1 MNIVKQHNKIYK
13 KYKKVIKTRNSKD
26 AIILRAEVLDAFNSV
41 NGKLTQEAVDI
52 FAKRSE
58 NYNSFLQSVL
68 GVFVAFVTAGV
79 CIGLRALP
87 SLSHFFFSFDPSKR
101 FTNLVLIWDAFAL
114 AYCIAQ
120 IHWASIFG
128 KFEGLDRYP
137 EHYQAM
143 VANLDS
149 IIIST
154 NNFGK

>member
-1 MNIVKQHNKIYK
+1 MNIVKQYNKIYK
-13 KYKKVIKTRNSKD
+13 KYKKVVKTRNSKD

-41 NGKLTQEAVDI
+41 NGKFTQETVNT
-52 FAKRSE
+52 FTKRSE
-58 NYNSFLQSVL
+58 NYKAFLQSVL

-120 IHWASIFG
+120 MHWASIFG
-128 KFEGLDRYP
+128 KFEGLARYP
-137 EHYQAM
+137 NYYQAM
-143 VANLDS
+143 VSNLDS

-154 NNFGK
+154 NNFGE

>member
-1 MNIVKQHNKIYK
+1 VNIVKQYNKIYK
-13 KYKKVIKTRNSKD
+13 KYKKVVKTRNSKD

-41 NGKLTQEAVDI
+41 NGKFTQETVNT
-52 FAKRSE
+52 FTKRSE
-58 NYNSFLQSVL
+58 NYKAFLQSVL

-120 IHWASIFG
+120 MHWASIFG
-128 KFEGLDRYP
+128 KFEGLARYP
-137 EHYQAM
+137 DYYQAM
-143 VANLDS
+143 VSNLDS

-154 NNFGK
+154 NNFGE

>member
-68 GVFVAFVTAGV
+68 GVFVAFVIAGV

-101 FTNLVLIWDAFAL
+101 FTNLVLIWNAFAL

-128 KFEGLDRYP
+128 KFKGLVHYP
-137 EHYQAM
+137 EHYRAM

>member
-1 MNIVKQHNKIYK
+1 VNIVKQYNKIYK
-13 KYKKVIKTRNSKD
+13 KYKNVKKTRNSKD

-58 NYNSFLQSVL
+58 NHEAFLQSVL
-68 GVFVAFVTAGV
+68 GVFAAFVTAGV

-120 IHWASIFG
+120 MHWASIFG
-128 KFEGLDRYP
+128 KFEGLARYP
-137 EHYQAM
+137 NYYQAM

-154 NNFGK
+154 NNFGE

>member
-1 MNIVKQHNKIYK
+1 MNIVKQYNKIYK
-13 KYKKVIKTRNSKD
+13 RYKKVVKTRNSKD

-41 NGKLTQEAVDI
+41 NGKLTQETVNI

-58 NYNSFLQSVL
+58 NYEAFLQSVL
-68 GVFVAFVTAGV
+68 GVFAAFVAASI

-120 IHWASIFG
+120 IHWASIFR

-154 NNFGK
+154 NNFGE

>member
-1 MNIVKQHNKIYK
+1 MNIVKQYNKIYK
-13 KYKKVIKTRNSKD
+13 KYKKVVKTRNSKD

-41 NGKLTQEAVDI
+41 NGKFTQETVNT
-52 FAKRSE
+52 FTKRSE
-58 NYNSFLQSVL
+58 NYKAFLQSVL

-120 IHWASIFG
+120 MHWASIFG
-128 KFEGLDRYP
+128 KFEGLARYP
-137 EHYQAM
+137 DYYQAM
-143 VANLDS
+143 VSNLDS

-154 NNFGK
+154 NNFGE

>member
-68 GVFVAFVTAGV
+68 GVFVAFATAGV

-101 FTNLVLIWDAFAL
+101 FTNLVLIWNAFAL

-128 KFEGLDRYP
+128 KFKGLVHYP